1 MAPELPKTYE
11 HSAAWSHGMHTRL
24 DYRVALALVLGLAL
38 FLRVFPLTYSHFWDE
53 TVFLQDAKVIVDGR
67 TNYDEFF
74 ERPPLLSFA
83 YALGF
88 ALWDNI
94 YVANIVQG
102 LWATSAVLFAFLYVR
117 KAFGLLS
124 GLCAAF
130 LLAFGPYF
138 VETSHELL
146 TDMPALALMLAAM
159 WLFDKSGA
167 PFALLAGVAYALSI
181 ETRFTSLFLV
191 LYFLLEVAL
200 SPKKFRQLMLL
211 GVGAATTLAPYL
223 IWLKW
228 KYDSFFYPFILA
240 RRIVQEWTAPVPAR
254 FYFEGVRGIF
264 PLSLWTLFALAV
276 LSLVLL
282 WIARARS
289 PGSAAPSENAESLDQ
304 MKRQTTLLIWGT
316 AFFAYMLSI
325 PHKEIRYLLPLAI
338 PAVVIA
344 AVGTT
349 RTYQWFAR
357 QRTPLRIAGLLLGVF
372 LAAADY
378 GSPLL
383 KLSGPF
389 TDRAEWPE
397 VQIARYLREHST
409 SADTIYA
416 AHNFPVLAFYSQRR
430 TVSLLPLQE
439 DFDHQWGNFMSQPGF
454 LVYFLP
460 EHIGEIHAVHPALK
474 PDREFLATHPNFVEV
489 QAFPTAIV
497 YRYLPIVGNSRA
509 CHRHQPIQ

>member
-1 MAPELPKTYE
+1 MRI
-11 HSAAWSHGMHTRL
+11 RL
-24 DYRVALALVLGLAL
+24 DYRLALALIFGLAL
-38 FLRVFPLTYSHFWDE
+38 FVRVVPLTYSHFWDE

-74 ERPPLLSFA
+74 ERPPLLSIV

-94 YVANIVQG
+94 YVANLIQG
-102 LWATSAVLFAFLYVR
+102 LWTTTAVLFAFVYVR

-146 TDMPALALMLAAM
+146 TDMPAVALMLAAM

-181 ETRFTSLFLV
+181 ETRFTSLFLM

-200 SPKKFRQLMLL
+200 SPRKFRQLVLL
-211 GVGAATTLAPYL
+211 GVGAAASLGPYL

-228 KYDSFFYPFILA
+228 KYDSFFYPFVLA

-264 PLSLWTLFALAV
+264 PLSLWALFALAV
-276 LSLVLL
+276 LLLVLL
-282 WIARARS
+282 WIALARS
-289 PGSAAPSENAESLDQ
+289 PGSAVSAENAESLDQ
-304 MKRQTTLLIWGT
+304 MKRQTTLLIWGI

-338 PAVVIA
+338 PAIVIA

-349 RTYQWFAR
+349 SACEWFAR
-357 QRTPLRIAGLLLGVF
+357 QATPLRVAGLVLGVF

-378 GSPLL
+378 GRPLL
-383 KLSGPF
+383 KLADPF
-389 TDRAEWPE
+389 TDRSE
-397 VQIARYLREHST
+397 
-409 SADTIYA
+409 
-416 AHNFPVLAFYSQRR
+416 
-430 TVSLLPLQE
+430 
-439 DFDHQWGNFMSQPGF
+439 
-454 LVYFLP
+454 
-460 EHIGEIHAVHPALK
+460 
-474 PDREFLATHPNFVEV
+474 
-489 QAFPTAIV
+489 
-497 YRYLPIVGNSRA
+497 
-509 CHRHQPIQ
+509 

>member
-1 MAPELPKTYE
+1 
-11 HSAAWSHGMHTRL
+11 
-24 DYRVALALVLGLAL
+24 
-38 FLRVFPLTYSHFWDE
+38 
-53 TVFLQDAKVIVDGR
+53 
-67 TNYDEFF
+67 
-74 ERPPLLSFA
+74 
-83 YALGF
+83 
-88 ALWDNI
+88 
-94 YVANIVQG
+94 
-102 LWATSAVLFAFLYVR
+102 
-117 KAFGLLS
+117 
-124 GLCAAF
+124 
-130 LLAFGPYF
+130 
-138 VETSHELL
+138 
-146 TDMPALALMLAAM
+146 MLAAM
-159 WLFDKSGA
+159 WLFDRSGA
-167 PFALLAGVAYALSI
+167 PFALFAGVAYALSI
-181 ETRFTSLFLV
+181 ETRFTSLFLM

-200 SPKKFRQLMLL
+200 SPKKFRQLALL
-211 GVGAATTLAPYL
+211 GVGAAASLAPYL

-228 KYDSFFYPFILA
+228 KYDSFFYPFVLA

-254 FYFEGVRGIF
+254 FYFEGVREIF
-264 PLSLWTLFALAV
+264 PLSLWASFALAV
-276 LSLVLL
+276 LLLVLC
-282 WIARARS
+282 WIALARS
-289 PGSAAPSENAESLDQ
+289 PGSAASGENAESPDQ

-349 RTYQWFAR
+349 RAYQWFAR
-357 QRTPLRIAGLLLGVF
+357 QETPLRIAGLLLGVF

-389 TDRAEWPE
+389 MDRAEWPE

-430 TVSLLPLQE
+430 TVSLLPVQE
-439 DFDHQWGNFMSQPGF
+439 EFEHQWGHFMSQPGF
-454 LVYFLP
+454 FVYFLP

-497 YRYLPIVGNSRA
+497 YRYLPPR
-509 CHRHQPIQ
+509 